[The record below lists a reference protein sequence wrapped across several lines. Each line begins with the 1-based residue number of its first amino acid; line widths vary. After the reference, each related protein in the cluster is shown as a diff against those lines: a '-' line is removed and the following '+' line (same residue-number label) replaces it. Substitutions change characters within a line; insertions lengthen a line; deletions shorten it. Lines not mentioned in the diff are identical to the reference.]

1 MKKIVSLMLVLAMTF
16 ALGLSITAFPAAG
29 ELGTAPAAA
38 SAPAVDGAKD
48 SLYDDALV
56 VPIDKN
62 LSPTMPFTEAYG
74 TAYFVHHDEMLY
86 AYIEV
91 SDEDFFVDENAAKAW
106 YMDCVEICINEK
118 NSDSKYDI
126 MQYRI
131 DAKGYPSI
139 WDRTTDTRAEGTD
152 CDQYGFLYAEKNIE
166 GGYAVEFGL
175 PCHSNEVGIGLMIYN
190 WFTDGTSSEQIVLE
204 NQNGDKV
211 QMNAADKFPV
221 LRIASADAEPAAD
234 EPAISGKIE
243 DGKEA
248 LPFTDV
254 PADAAYVEAVKY
266 CYENGYMNGTSDTEF
281 TPDKELN
288 RATIVTV
295 LYRLEGQPEAA
306 YTGKFTDVADGQW
319 YTAAIEWA
327 AANGIVNGVAD
338 DRYAPT
344 NALTREQVAAIL
356 YRYANLK
363 GYDVS
368 AADDLA
374 AFADK
379 DNISSYAV
387 ENVKWAVANKIL
399 TAVDGKLA
407 AKDQAARS
415 EIAVAIHAFM
425 TTVVK

>member
-1 MKKIVSLMLVLAMTF
+1 MENDNMEKVAPWKEATYMTVN
-16 ALGLSITAFPAAG
+16 LGRGSSAPATEAKPAAG
-29 ELGTAPAAA
+29 
-38 SAPAVDGAKD
+38 
-48 SLYDDALV
+48 
-56 VPIDKN
+56 
-62 LSPTMPFTEAYG
+62 
-74 TAYFVHHDEMLY
+74 
-86 AYIEV
+86 
-91 SDEDFFVDENAAKAW
+91 
-106 YMDCVEICINEK
+106 
-118 NSDSKYDI
+118 
-126 MQYRI
+126 
-131 DAKGYPSI
+131 
-139 WDRTTDTRAEGTD
+139 
-152 CDQYGFLYAEKNIE
+152 
-166 GGYAVEFGL
+166 
-175 PCHSNEVGIGLMIYN
+175 
-190 WFTDGTSSEQIVLE
+190 
-204 NQNGDKV
+204 
-211 QMNAADKFPV
+211 
-221 LRIASADAEPAAD
+221 
-234 EPAISGKIE
+234 
-243 DGKEA
+243 

-266 CYENGYMNGTSDTEF
+266 CFENGYMNGTSDTEF

-306 YTGKFTDVADGQW
+306 YTGKFTDVEDGKW

-363 GYDVS
+363 GYNVS

-379 DNISSYAV
+379 DDISAYAV

-407 AKDQAARS
+407 AKNQAARS

>member
-1 MKKIVSLMLVLAMTF
+1 MKKTISLVMVIAMIAAMLVIPAN
-16 ALGLSITAFPAAG
+16 AFPAAG

-38 SAPAVDGAKD
+38 TAPTVDGVKD
-48 SLYDDALV
+48 AAYDNALSFTV
-56 VPIDKN
+56 DKN
-62 LSPTMPFTEAYG
+62 LSVTMPFTEAYA
-74 TAYFVHHDEMLY
+74 TVYMVHKDSVLYVFV
-86 AYIEV
+86 EV
-91 SDEDFFVDENAAKAW
+91 SDSDRNNDPQLDAEGNPKLYRADSF
-106 YMDCVEICINEK
+106 EIIINQK
-118 NSDSKYDI
+118 NSDNTLDST
-126 MQYRI
+126 QYLI
-131 DAKGYPSI
+131 TPEGKPYV
-139 WDRTTDTRAEGTD
+139 WDRITDTMSVDPAA
-152 CDQYGFLYAEKNIE
+152 CDQYF
-166 GGYAVEFGL
+166 GYAAVDNGDTYNVEFAL
-175 PCHSNEVGIGLMIYN
+175 YNVTASAIGVCTTIN
-190 WFTDGTSSEQIVLE
+190 NCFTDGTTQEFVVME
-204 NQNGDKV
+204 NDNMEKV
-211 QMNAADKFPV
+211 APW
-221 LRIASADAEPAAD
+221 
-234 EPAISGKIE
+234 
-243 DGKEA
+243 KEA
-248 LPFTDV
+248 TYMTVNLGGASSTPATDTKPSTGLPFTDV

>member
-1 MKKIVSLMLVLAMTF
+1 MKKIISLVMVIAMAAAMLVIPAN
-16 ALGLSITAFPAAG
+16 AFPAAG
-29 ELGTAPAAA
+29 ELGTAPEAAT
-38 SAPAVDGAKD
+38 APVVDGVKD
-48 SLYDDALV
+48 AAYDNALSFTV
-56 VPIDKN
+56 DKN
-62 LSPTMPFTEAYG
+62 LSVTMPFTEAYA
-74 TAYFVHHDEMLY
+74 TVYMVHKDSVLYVFV
-86 AYIEV
+86 EV
-91 SDEDFFVDENAAKAW
+91 SDSDRNNDPQLDAEGNPKLYRADSF
-106 YMDCVEICINEK
+106 EIIINQK
-118 NSDSKYDI
+118 NSDNTLDSTQYLITPEGKPYVYDRI
-126 MQYRI
+126 TGTKSIEADGCSQY
-131 DAKGYPSI
+131 
-139 WDRTTDTRAEGTD
+139 
-152 CDQYGFLYAEKNIE
+152 F
-166 GGYAVEFGL
+166 GYAAVDNGDTYTVEFAL
-175 PCHSNEVGIGLMIYN
+175 YN
-190 WFTDGTSSEQIVLE
+190 VTSSALGVCTTINNCFTDGTTQEFVVME
-204 NQNGDKV
+204 NDN
-211 QMNAADKFPV
+211 M
-221 LRIASADAEPAAD
+221 E
-234 EPAISGKIE
+234 
-243 DGKEA
+243 KEA
-248 LPFTDV
+248 PWKEATYMTVNLGGASSAPATDTKPSTGLPFTDV

>member
-1 MKKIVSLMLVLAMTF
+1 MKKIISLVMVIAMAAAMLVIPAN
-16 ALGLSITAFPAAG
+16 AFPAAG
-29 ELGTAPAAA
+29 ELGTAPEAAT
-38 SAPAVDGAKD
+38 APTVDGVKD
-48 SLYDDALV
+48 AAYDNALSFTV
-56 VPIDKN
+56 DKN
-62 LSPTMPFTEAYG
+62 LSVTMPFTEAYA
-74 TAYFVHHDEMLY
+74 TVYMVHKDSVLYVFV
-86 AYIEV
+86 EV
-91 SDEDFFVDENAAKAW
+91 SDSDRNNDPQLDADGNPKLYRADSF
-106 YMDCVEICINEK
+106 EIIINQK
-118 NSDSKYDI
+118 NSDNTLDST
-126 MQYRI
+126 QYLI
-131 DAKGYPSI
+131 TPEGKPYV
-139 WDRTTDTRAEGTD
+139 WDRITDTMSVDPAA
-152 CDQYGFLYAEKNIE
+152 CDQYF
-166 GGYAVEFGL
+166 GYAAVDNGDTYTVEFAL
-175 PCHSNEVGIGLMIYN
+175 YNVTSSAIGVCTTIN
-190 WFTDGTSSEQIVLE
+190 NCFTDGTTQEFVVME
-204 NQNGDKV
+204 NDNMEKV
-211 QMNAADKFPV
+211 APW
-221 LRIASADAEPAAD
+221 
-234 EPAISGKIE
+234 
-243 DGKEA
+243 KEA
-248 LPFTDV
+248 TYMTVNLGGASSAPATDTKPSTGLPFTDV

>member
-1 MKKIVSLMLVLAMTF
+1 MKKIISLVMVIAMVAAMLVIPAN
-16 ALGLSITAFPAAG
+16 AFPAAG
-29 ELGTAPAAA
+29 ELGTAPEAAT
-38 SAPAVDGAKD
+38 APAIDGAKD
-48 SLYDDALV
+48 AAYDNALTFTV
-56 VPIDKN
+56 DKN
-62 LSPTMPFTEAYG
+62 LSVTMPFTEAYATVYMVHKDG
-74 TAYFVHHDEMLY
+74 TLYVFVEVNDNDRNNEPSQYNKEGMPKLY
-86 AYIEV
+86 CADSFEV
-91 SDEDFFVDENAAKAW
+91 
-106 YMDCVEICINEK
+106 IINQK
-118 NSDSKYDI
+118 NNDSKEDST
-126 MQYRI
+126 QYLI
-131 DAKGYPSI
+131 TADGKPYV
-139 WDRTTDTRAEGTD
+139 WDRITNTMTVEPTA
-152 CDQYGFLYAEKNIE
+152 CDQYF
-166 GGYAVEFGL
+166 GYAAVDNGDTYNVEFAL
-175 PCHSNEVGIGLMIYN
+175 YNVTEDAIGVCTTIN
-190 WFTDGTSSEQIVLE
+190 NCFTDGSTQEYVVMENDNMEKVAPWKEATYMTVNLGGGSSAPATEA
-204 NQNGDKV
+204 K
-211 QMNAADKFPV
+211 
-221 LRIASADAEPAAD
+221 PAA
-234 EPAISGKIE
+234 G
-243 DGKEA
+243 

-266 CYENGYMNGTSDTEF
+266 CFENGYMNGTSDTEF

-295 LYRLEGQPEAA
+295 LYRLEGQPAAA

-356 YRYANLK
+356 YRYAKLK

-379 DNISSYAV
+379 DDISAYAV

-407 AKDQAARS
+407 AKNQAARS

>member
-1 MKKIVSLMLVLAMTF
+1 MKKTISLVMVIAMIAAMLVIPAN
-16 ALGLSITAFPAAG
+16 AFPAAG
-29 ELGTAPAAA
+29 ELGTAPEAAT
-38 SAPAVDGAKD
+38 APTVDGVKD
-48 SLYDDALV
+48 AAYDNALSFTV
-56 VPIDKN
+56 DKN
-62 LSPTMPFTEAYG
+62 LSVTMPFTEAYATVYMVHKDG
-74 TAYFVHHDEMLY
+74 TLYVFVEVNDGDRNNEAQLNEEGQPKLY
-86 AYIEV
+86 RAD
-91 SDEDFFVDENAAKAW
+91 SF
-106 YMDCVEICINEK
+106 EIIINQK
-118 NSDSKYDI
+118 NSDNRADSTQYLITPEGKPYVYDRI
-126 MQYRI
+126 TGTKSIEADGCSQY
-131 DAKGYPSI
+131 
-139 WDRTTDTRAEGTD
+139 
-152 CDQYGFLYAEKNIE
+152 F
-166 GGYAVEFGL
+166 GYAAVDNGDTYTVEFAL
-175 PCHSNEVGIGLMIYN
+175 YNVTSSAIGVCTTIN
-190 WFTDGTSSEQIVLE
+190 NCFTDGTTQEFVVME
-204 NQNGDKV
+204 NDNMEKV
-211 QMNAADKFPV
+211 APW
-221 LRIASADAEPAAD
+221 
-234 EPAISGKIE
+234 
-243 DGKEA
+243 KEA
-248 LPFTDV
+248 TYMTVNLGGASSAPATDTKPSTGLPFTDV

>member
-1 MKKIVSLMLVLAMTF
+1 MKKTISLVMVIAMIAAMLVIPAN
-16 ALGLSITAFPAAG
+16 AFPAAG
-29 ELGTAPAAA
+29 ELGTAPEAAT
-38 SAPAVDGAKD
+38 APTVDGVKD
-48 SLYDDALV
+48 AAYDNALSFTV
-56 VPIDKN
+56 DKN
-62 LSPTMPFTEAYG
+62 LSVTMPFTEAYA
-74 TAYFVHHDEMLY
+74 TVYMVHKDSVLYVFV
-86 AYIEV
+86 EV
-91 SDEDFFVDENAAKAW
+91 SDSDRNNDPQLDADGNPKLYRADSF
-106 YMDCVEICINEK
+106 EIIINQK
-118 NSDSKYDI
+118 NSDNTLDST
-126 MQYRI
+126 QYLI
-131 DAKGYPSI
+131 TPEGKPYV
-139 WDRTTDTRAEGTD
+139 WDRITDTMSVDPAA
-152 CDQYGFLYAEKNIE
+152 CDQYF
-166 GGYAVEFGL
+166 GYAAVDNGDTYTVEFAL
-175 PCHSNEVGIGLMIYN
+175 YNVTSSAIGVCTTIN
-190 WFTDGTSSEQIVLE
+190 NCFTDGTTQEFVVME
-204 NQNGDKV
+204 NDNMEKV
-211 QMNAADKFPV
+211 APW
-221 LRIASADAEPAAD
+221 
-234 EPAISGKIE
+234 
-243 DGKEA
+243 KEA
-248 LPFTDV
+248 TYMTVNLGGASSTPATDTKPSTGLPFTDV

>member
-1 MKKIVSLMLVLAMTF
+1 MPKLYCADSFEVIINQKNNDSKEDSTQYLITADGKPYVWDRITNTMTVEPTACDQYFGYAAVDNGDTYNVEF
-16 ALGLSITAFPAAG
+16 ALYNVTEDAIGVCTTINNCFTDGSTQEYVVMENDNMEKVAPWKEATYMTVN
-29 ELGTAPAAA
+29 LGGGS
-38 SAPAVDGAKD
+38 SAPA
-48 SLYDDALV
+48 
-56 VPIDKN
+56 
-62 LSPTMPFTEAYG
+62 TEA
-74 TAYFVHHDEMLY
+74 
-86 AYIEV
+86 
-91 SDEDFFVDENAAKAW
+91 K
-106 YMDCVEICINEK
+106 
-118 NSDSKYDI
+118 
-126 MQYRI
+126 
-131 DAKGYPSI
+131 PS
-139 WDRTTDTRAEGTD
+139 TG
-152 CDQYGFLYAEKNIE
+152 
-166 GGYAVEFGL
+166 
-175 PCHSNEVGIGLMIYN
+175 
-190 WFTDGTSSEQIVLE
+190 
-204 NQNGDKV
+204 
-211 QMNAADKFPV
+211 
-221 LRIASADAEPAAD
+221 
-234 EPAISGKIE
+234 
-243 DGKEA
+243 

-266 CYENGYMNGTSDTEF
+266 CFENGYMNGTSDTEF

-295 LYRLEGQPEAA
+295 LYRLEGQPAAA
-306 YTGKFTDVADGQW
+306 YTGKFTDVEDGKW

-356 YRYANLK
+356 YRYAKLK

-379 DNISSYAV
+379 DDISAYAV

-407 AKDQAARS
+407 AKNQAARS

>member
-1 MKKIVSLMLVLAMTF
+1 MKKAISLVMVIAMVAAMLVIPAN
-16 ALGLSITAFPAAG
+16 AFPAAG
-29 ELGTAPAAA
+29 ELGTAPEAAT
-38 SAPAVDGAKD
+38 APTVDGVKD
-48 SLYDDALV
+48 AAYDNALSFTV
-56 VPIDKN
+56 DKN
-62 LSPTMPFTEAYG
+62 LSVTMPFTEAYATVYMVHKDG
-74 TAYFVHHDEMLY
+74 TLYVFVEVNDGDRNNEAQLDEEGNPKLY
-86 AYIEV
+86 RAD
-91 SDEDFFVDENAAKAW
+91 SF
-106 YMDCVEICINEK
+106 EIIINQK
-118 NSDSKYDI
+118 NSDNKADSTQYLITPEGKPYVYD
-126 MQYRI
+126 RI
-131 DAKGYPSI
+131 TGTKSI
-139 WDRTTDTRAEGTD
+139 DPTA
-152 CDQYGFLYAEKNIE
+152 CDQYF
-166 GGYAVEFGL
+166 GYAAVDNGDTYNVEFAL
-175 PCHSNEVGIGLMIYN
+175 YNVTASAIGVCTTIN
-190 WFTDGTSSEQIVLE
+190 NCFTDGTTQEFVVME
-204 NQNGDKV
+204 NDNMEKV
-211 QMNAADKFPV
+211 APW
-221 LRIASADAEPAAD
+221 
-234 EPAISGKIE
+234 
-243 DGKEA
+243 KEA
-248 LPFTDV
+248 TYMTVNLGGASSAPATDTKPSTGLPFTDV

-379 DNISSYAV
+379 DDISSYAV

>member
-1 MKKIVSLMLVLAMTF
+1 MKKTISLVMVIAMIAAMLVIPAN
-16 ALGLSITAFPAAG
+16 AFPAAG
-29 ELGTAPAAA
+29 ELGTAPEAAT
-38 SAPAVDGAKD
+38 APTVDGVKD
-48 SLYDDALV
+48 AAYDNALSFTV
-56 VPIDKN
+56 DKN
-62 LSPTMPFTEAYG
+62 LSVTMPFTEAYA
-74 TAYFVHHDEMLY
+74 TVYMVHKDSVLYVFV
-86 AYIEV
+86 EV
-91 SDEDFFVDENAAKAW
+91 SDSDRNNDPQLDADGNPKLYRADSF
-106 YMDCVEICINEK
+106 EIIINQK
-118 NSDSKYDI
+118 NSDNTLDST
-126 MQYRI
+126 QYLI
-131 DAKGYPSI
+131 TPEGKPYV
-139 WDRTTDTRAEGTD
+139 WDRITDTMSVDPAA
-152 CDQYGFLYAEKNIE
+152 CDQYF
-166 GGYAVEFGL
+166 GYAAVDNGDTYTVEFAL
-175 PCHSNEVGIGLMIYN
+175 YNVTSSAIGVCTTIN
-190 WFTDGTSSEQIVLE
+190 NCFTDGTTQEFVVME
-204 NQNGDKV
+204 NDNMEKV
-211 QMNAADKFPV
+211 APW
-221 LRIASADAEPAAD
+221 
-234 EPAISGKIE
+234 
-243 DGKEA
+243 KEA
-248 LPFTDV
+248 TYMTVNLGGASSAPATDTKPSTGLPFTDV

>member
-1 MKKIVSLMLVLAMTF
+1 MKKIISLVMVIAMAAAMLVIPAN
-16 ALGLSITAFPAAG
+16 AFPAAG
-29 ELGTAPAAA
+29 ELGTAPEAAT
-38 SAPAVDGAKD
+38 APTVDGVKD
-48 SLYDDALV
+48 AAYDNALSFTV
-56 VPIDKN
+56 DKN
-62 LSPTMPFTEAYG
+62 LSVTMPFTEAYA
-74 TAYFVHHDEMLY
+74 TVYMVHKDSVLYVFV
-86 AYIEV
+86 EV
-91 SDEDFFVDENAAKAW
+91 SDSDRNNDPQLDADGNPKLYRADSF
-106 YMDCVEICINEK
+106 EIIINQK
-118 NSDSKYDI
+118 NSDNTLDST
-126 MQYRI
+126 QYLI
-131 DAKGYPSI
+131 TPEGKPYV
-139 WDRTTDTRAEGTD
+139 WDRITDTMSVDPAA
-152 CDQYGFLYAEKNIE
+152 CDQYF
-166 GGYAVEFGL
+166 GYAAVDNGDTYTVEFAL
-175 PCHSNEVGIGLMIYN
+175 YNVTSSAIGVCTTIN
-190 WFTDGTSSEQIVLE
+190 NCFTDGTTQEFVVME
-204 NQNGDKV
+204 NDNMEKV
-211 QMNAADKFPV
+211 APW
-221 LRIASADAEPAAD
+221 
-234 EPAISGKIE
+234 
-243 DGKEA
+243 KEA
-248 LPFTDV
+248 TYMTVNLGGASSTPATDTKPSTGLPFTDV

>member
-1 MKKIVSLMLVLAMTF
+1 MKKIISLVMVIAMAAAMLVIPAN
-16 ALGLSITAFPAAG
+16 AFPAAG
-29 ELGTAPAAA
+29 ELGTAPEAAT
-38 SAPAVDGAKD
+38 APTVDGVKD
-48 SLYDDALV
+48 AAYDNALSFTV
-56 VPIDKN
+56 DKN
-62 LSPTMPFTEAYG
+62 LSVTMPFTEAYA
-74 TAYFVHHDEMLY
+74 TVYMVHKDSVLYVFV
-86 AYIEV
+86 EV
-91 SDEDFFVDENAAKAW
+91 SDSDRNNDPQLDAEGNPKLYRADSF
-106 YMDCVEICINEK
+106 EIIINQK
-118 NSDSKYDI
+118 NSDNRADSTQYLITPEGKPYVYDRI
-126 MQYRI
+126 TGTKSIEADGCSQY
-131 DAKGYPSI
+131 
-139 WDRTTDTRAEGTD
+139 
-152 CDQYGFLYAEKNIE
+152 F
-166 GGYAVEFGL
+166 GYAAVDNGDTYTVEFAL
-175 PCHSNEVGIGLMIYN
+175 YNVTSSAIGVCTTIN
-190 WFTDGTSSEQIVLE
+190 NCFTDGTTQEFVVME
-204 NQNGDKV
+204 NDNMEKV
-211 QMNAADKFPV
+211 APW
-221 LRIASADAEPAAD
+221 
-234 EPAISGKIE
+234 
-243 DGKEA
+243 KEA
-248 LPFTDV
+248 TYMTVNLGGASSAPATDTKPSTGLPFTDV

>member
-1 MKKIVSLMLVLAMTF
+1 MKKTISLVMVIAMAAAMLVIPAN
-16 ALGLSITAFPAAG
+16 AFPAAG
-29 ELGTAPAAA
+29 ELGTAPEAAT
-38 SAPAVDGAKD
+38 APTVDGVKD
-48 SLYDDALV
+48 AAHDNALSFTV
-56 VPIDKN
+56 DKN
-62 LSPTMPFTEAYG
+62 LSVTMPFTEAYA
-74 TAYFVHHDEMLY
+74 TVYMVHKDSVLYVFVEVNDGDRNNDPQLDAEGKPKLY
-86 AYIEV
+86 RAD
-91 SDEDFFVDENAAKAW
+91 SF
-106 YMDCVEICINEK
+106 EIIINQK
-118 NSDSKYDI
+118 NSDNRADST
-126 MQYRI
+126 QYLI
-131 DAKGYPSI
+131 TPEGKPYV
-139 WDRTTDTRAEGTD
+139 WDRITDTMSVDPAA
-152 CDQYGFLYAEKNIE
+152 CDQYF
-166 GGYAVEFGL
+166 GYAAVDNGDTYTVEFAL
-175 PCHSNEVGIGLMIYN
+175 YNVTSSAIGVCTTIN
-190 WFTDGTSSEQIVLE
+190 NCFTDGTTQEFVVME
-204 NQNGDKV
+204 NDNMEKV
-211 QMNAADKFPV
+211 APW
-221 LRIASADAEPAAD
+221 
-234 EPAISGKIE
+234 
-243 DGKEA
+243 KEA
-248 LPFTDV
+248 TYMTVNLGGASSVPATDTKPSTGLPFTDV

>member
-1 MKKIVSLMLVLAMTF
+1 MKKTISLVMVIAMVAAMLVIPAN
-16 ALGLSITAFPAAG
+16 AFPAAG
-29 ELGTAPAAA
+29 ELGTAPEAAT
-38 SAPAVDGAKD
+38 APTVDGVKD
-48 SLYDDALV
+48 AAYDNALSFTV
-56 VPIDKN
+56 DKN
-62 LSPTMPFTEAYG
+62 LSVTMPFTEAYA
-74 TAYFVHHDEMLY
+74 TVYMVHKDSILYVFV
-86 AYIEV
+86 EV
-91 SDEDFFVDENAAKAW
+91 SDSDRNNDPQLDAEGNPKLYRADSF
-106 YMDCVEICINEK
+106 EIIINQK
-118 NSDSKYDI
+118 NSDNTLDST
-126 MQYRI
+126 QYLI
-131 DAKGYPSI
+131 TPEGKPYV
-139 WDRTTDTRAEGTD
+139 WDRITDTMSVDPAA
-152 CDQYGFLYAEKNIE
+152 CDQYF
-166 GGYAVEFGL
+166 GYAAVDNGDTYNVEFAL
-175 PCHSNEVGIGLMIYN
+175 YNVTASTIGVCTTIN
-190 WFTDGTSSEQIVLE
+190 NCFTDGTTQEFVVME
-204 NQNGDKV
+204 NDNMEKV
-211 QMNAADKFPV
+211 APW
-221 LRIASADAEPAAD
+221 
-234 EPAISGKIE
+234 
-243 DGKEA
+243 KEA
-248 LPFTDV
+248 TYMTVNLGGASSAPATDTKPSTGLPFTDV

-379 DNISSYAV
+379 DDISSYAV

>member
-1 MKKIVSLMLVLAMTF
+1 MKKIISLVMVIAMAAAMLVIPAN
-16 ALGLSITAFPAAG
+16 AFPAAG
-29 ELGTAPAAA
+29 ELGTAPEAAT
-38 SAPAVDGAKD
+38 APVVDGVKD
-48 SLYDDALV
+48 AAYDNALSFTV
-56 VPIDKN
+56 DKN
-62 LSPTMPFTEAYG
+62 LSVTMPFTEAYATVYMVHKDG
-74 TAYFVHHDEMLY
+74 TLYVFVEVNDGDRNNEAQLNEEGQPKLY
-86 AYIEV
+86 RAD
-91 SDEDFFVDENAAKAW
+91 SF
-106 YMDCVEICINEK
+106 EIIINQK
-118 NSDSKYDI
+118 NSDNRADSTQYLITPEGKPYVYDRI
-126 MQYRI
+126 TGTKSIEADGCSQY
-131 DAKGYPSI
+131 
-139 WDRTTDTRAEGTD
+139 
-152 CDQYGFLYAEKNIE
+152 F
-166 GGYAVEFGL
+166 GYAAVDNGDTYTVEFAL
-175 PCHSNEVGIGLMIYN
+175 YNVTASAIGVCTTVN
-190 WFTDGTSSEQIVLE
+190 NCFTDGTTQEFVVME
-204 NQNGDKV
+204 NDNMEKV
-211 QMNAADKFPV
+211 APW
-221 LRIASADAEPAAD
+221 
-234 EPAISGKIE
+234 
-243 DGKEA
+243 KEA
-248 LPFTDV
+248 TYMTVNLGGASSAPATDTKPSTGLPFTDV

-266 CYENGYMNGTSDTEF
+266 CYENGYMKGTSDTEF

-327 AANGIVNGVAD
+327 AAKGIVNGVAD